1 MHRIDIKVETTLKQK
16 IIKLVRLSTTKS
28 IGNTSFSSP
37 WISIRTGS
45 LISIKSVCKS
55 TKYVSQP
62 SMSANCSLVLSLWQD
77 FDHEWVEE
85 VGLLA
90 VRLVI
95 GLIAEASF

>member
-1 MHRIDIKVETTLKQK
+1 M
-16 IIKLVRLSTTKS
+16 
-28 IGNTSFSSP
+28 FA
-37 WISIRTGS
+37 
-45 LISIKSVCKS
+45 
-55 TKYVSQP
+55 SQP